1 MCLEWNP
8 DRLGF
13 GKWVDP
19 VEASCNTSRGS
30 RGSGMSV
37 QRQTVSRAGT
47 ACDRR
52 RRRDTSGSEEKGLP
66 AGRDSP
72 KEVVKG
78 HLHEEWRKL
87 TKSTQRTD
95 DNSLLG
101 RHKENS
107 PFH

>member
-78 HLHEEWRKL
+78 HLHEEWEE
-87 TKSTQRTD
+87 THEI
-95 DNSLLG
+95 NAAY
-101 RHKENS
+101 
-107 PFH
+107 